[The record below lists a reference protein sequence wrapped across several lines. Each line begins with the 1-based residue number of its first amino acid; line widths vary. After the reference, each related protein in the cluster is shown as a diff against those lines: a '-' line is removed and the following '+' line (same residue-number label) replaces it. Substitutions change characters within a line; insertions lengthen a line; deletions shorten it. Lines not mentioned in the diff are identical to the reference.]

1 MSGNPVSPAHYSQLT
16 PEPIEIAGGM
26 PFELGN
32 AWKYICRAGHK
43 AGQPEALDLAKAEWY
58 LDRYADTAG
67 AYAATRGLRR
77 MLHLCEAGNPSPAKR
92 VLEIRTRVRQLTSR
106 IDERSSQ

>member
-1 MSGNPVSPAHYSQLT
+1 MSSDSPVSPAHYSRRT

-32 AWKYICRAGHK
+32 VWKYLCRAGHK

-58 LDRYADTAG
+58 MDRYADTAG
-67 AYAATRGLRR
+67 AYAATRGMQR
-77 MLHLCEAGNPSPAKR
+77 MLHLFEAANPSPAKR
-92 VLEIRTRVRQLTSR
+92 VLEIRTRVHQLT
-106 IDERSSQ
+106 DHVNERGN

>member
-1 MSGNPVSPAHYSQLT
+1 MNDNPVSPAHYSHLT

-32 AWKYICRAGHK
+32 VWKYLCRAGHK
-43 AGQPEALDLAKAEWY
+43 AGQPEVLDLAKAEWY

-67 AYAATRGLRR
+67 VYAATRGLQR
-77 MLHLCEAGNPSPAKR
+77 MLQLFEAANPAPAKR
-92 VLEIRTRVRQLTSR
+92 VLEIRTRVRQLT
-106 IDERSSQ
+106 DHVNERSSR